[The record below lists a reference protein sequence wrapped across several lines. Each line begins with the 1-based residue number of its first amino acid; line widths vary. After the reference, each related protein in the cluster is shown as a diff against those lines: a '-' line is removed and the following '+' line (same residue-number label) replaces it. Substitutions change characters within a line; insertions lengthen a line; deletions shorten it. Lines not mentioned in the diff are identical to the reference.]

1 MRRWMAPVLA
11 LFVASVLFVA
21 SGCSAEAPT
30 GAPPVTTTGAPPVTT
45 ATEAPAAP
53 SSSAAPLLCHAEGLA
68 PTGSAPTGAVD
79 CAAAHRTQT
88 VHVGEFAAGVA
99 TVPAAGT
106 PPLRAAYDDCDER
119 AAGYVGGDWRTA
131 RLRLGVVV
139 PSVARWADGARW
151 YRCDLEEISLIGPDA
166 ESVERRGDLAGA
178 LEAVDSPLLLRCH
191 RMEIDQVRK
200 VINVPAVPCEKA
212 HNGEFVGL
220 WKAPDRPFPSRTEDF
235 VPFYDGCRAEIGRY
249 VGVPLDKKLV
259 LRADVVPVFAQAP
272 DWKAGDRG
280 VRCYL
285 YLNDRELTGSLK
297 GKGDAGLPVRGRT

>member
-1 MRRWMAPVLA
+1 MRRWMAPAFVP
-11 LFVASVLFVA
+11 FVASVLFVA
-21 SGCSAEAPT
+21 SGCSS
-30 GAPPVTTTGAPPVTT
+30 GAPAGAPPVTT
-45 ATEAPAAP
+45 ATEAPPAP
-53 SSSAAPLLCHAEGLA
+53 SPSAAPLLCHAEGLA
-68 PTGSAPTGAVD
+68 PTGSAPTGTVD
-79 CAAAHRTQT
+79 CAAAHRAQT
-88 VHVGEFAAGVA
+88 VHAGQFAADVA
-99 TVPAAGT
+99 AVPAAGT

-139 PSVARWADGARW
+139 PAAAQWAGGARW

-166 ESVERRGDLAGA
+166 KSVERRGDLAGA
-178 LEAVDSPLLLRCH
+178 LEAAGSPLLLLCH
-191 RMEIDQVRK
+191 RMEIDRVRK
-200 VINVPAVPCEKA
+200 VINVPAVPCGKA
-212 HNGEFVGL
+212 HNGEFVGV
-220 WKAPDRPFPSRTEDF
+220 WQAPDKPFPSRTEDF

-297 GKGDAGLPVRGRT
+297 GKGDTGLPVRGRP